1 MAQEVTARGTLISKN
16 ELSGLADNQRYQ
28 IEQYEKIV
36 RLQDAILSGQHPT
49 IKPSNLN
56 ASTKSSSARPIDISS
71 SHGASNNQSD
81 KRQQVGVSASAS
93 SSSAKNTKPYG
104 TGSTKIDPIFLEKS
118 DDLVKAE
125 LRLQR
130 QKLERVLKDEVE
142 QKKATTK
149 SAVQGEPV
157 VEFDLSQVLSE
168 ALTRVQSTTV
178 PDTTVSAAAD
188 ATNPDNAS
196 DSFDDN
202 TFYSSQH
209 NTPSSVLTSRVRNE
223 SEEAQVPASEPR
235 PPMNY
240 HSNTILQNRPTDAE
254 QIHPEARNR
263 PQPQPYSNPA
273 AFAGSFGA
281 DSTTRP
287 GQVPGLTAYI
297 EDKTGPRQD
306 ASAGQSPSNLDIDRH
321 RGNYGSA
328 QQPPREQYIDS
339 RPPSPL
345 RRINARSSHDAHT
358 SPLANARRRPL
369 APEATSASSTG
380 TPAQIAALRNE
391 PIAVTSPESSPQGG
405 PASEKE
411 KRKTKKKKRKA
422 DRQAP
427 EAEPTPYI
435 KPEPRS
441 PSPLNAPSYI
451 RPNKRQRYTQQQPD
465 EPGYEEI
472 RYEPHPAQ
480 YLPEFPHIRQE
491 RDDRMPIS
499 YERVGFPS
507 QRAASTAVP
516 GGTVYRREYAD
527 DRYVQGGSYAVEQS
541 PLVPAHHQRQSVGG
555 TAGPQVHPHDTYQ
568 QRPSWPYSGGHEAS
582 PSTLRGDGDVFMTPH
597 RPPPTRIIVDAFGR
611 EYIEPPR
618 PTIIRQSAAPHARSG
633 EPEVIYERAAP
644 RRPQGAETYDEGGA
658 VYRRRSP
665 SYMPRRVVTQPEY
678 IPQDYRD
685 QRPHEQPSRPLGH
698 PGDFVEVM
706 APPERRRLENG
717 TMEYI
722 TRPPS
727 VRPAEPV
734 RYEVARDYGRLQS
747 VRPEVPVR
755 QYAPSVHPENRR
767 EAAQPYG
774 REYGALPVEQGVVR
788 QEYSTRPVE
797 RYYNQQMRG
806 GEEIAF
812 IEQPR
817 GATQEIVYAD
827 DARREVYR

>member
-1 MAQEVTARGTLISKN
+1 MAQDIAVKWPLVSMN

-36 RLQDAILSGQHPT
+36 RLRDAILLGQHPT

-56 ASTKSSSARPIDISS
+56 ASTNSSSIRPIDISS
-71 SHGASNNQSD
+71 SHGAPNNQSE
-81 KRQQVGVSASAS
+81 KRQQVGVSAPAS
-93 SSSAKNTKPYG
+93 SSTAKISKPYG
-104 TGSTKIDPIFLEKS
+104 AGSTEINPIFLEKS

-130 QKLERVLKDEVE
+130 QKLERALKEEVD
-142 QKKATTK
+142 QKKATAKNAT
-149 SAVQGEPV
+149 QGEPV
-157 VEFDLSQVLSE
+157 VEFDLNQVLSE
-168 ALTRVQSTTV
+168 ALTRVQSIAG
-178 PDTTVSAAAD
+178 PDTTVSAAD

-235 PPMNY
+235 PPINY
-240 HSNTILQNRPTDAE
+240 HSNVISRTLPTDTE
-254 QIHPEARNR
+254 RVHSEAQSC
-263 PQPQPYSNPA
+263 PQSQPVYSNTVT
-273 AFAGSFGA
+273 FTGSLGV
-281 DSTTRP
+281 DSNTRT
-287 GQVPGLTAYI
+287 GQVPGLTTYNEGKAVS
-297 EDKTGPRQD
+297 RQD
-306 ASAGQSPSNLDIDRH
+306 ASAGQSPSNLEIDRH
-321 RGNYGSA
+321 RGDYGSA
-328 QQPPREQYIDS
+328 IQQPPREPYIDS

-345 RRINARSSHDAHT
+345 RRVNARSPHVRA

-369 APEATSASSTG
+369 APEANSTSSTG
-380 TPAQIAALRNE
+380 TPAQVVALRNE
-391 PIAVTSPESSPQGG
+391 PITMTSPESSPQGG
-405 PASEKE
+405 RISEKD
-411 KRKTKKKKRKA
+411 KRKAKKKKRKA

-427 EAEPTPYI
+427 EAEQAPYI

-465 EPGYEEI
+465 EPDYEEV

-480 YLPEFPHIRQE
+480 YPPEPLHNRQE
-491 RDDRMPIS
+491 RDGRMPIS

-527 DRYVQGGSYAVEQS
+527 DRYAPGGTYAVEQS

-555 TAGPQVHPHDTYQ
+555 TAGSQARPHDAY
-568 QRPSWPYSGGHEAS
+568 QRPSWPYPGGQEAS
-582 PSTLRGDGDVFMTPH
+582 PSALRGEGDVFMAPH
-597 RPPPTRIIVDAFGR
+597 RPPPTRIIVDAYGR

-618 PTIIRQSAAPHARSG
+618 PTIIRSSAAPHARSG
-633 EPEVIYERAAP
+633 EPEVIYERAPP
-644 RRPQGAETYDEGGA
+644 RRPQGMETYDEGGT

-678 IPQDYRD
+678 ISQDYRD
-685 QRPHEQPSRPLGH
+685 PRLHEQSSRPLGH
-698 PGDFVEVM
+698 PGEFVEVM
-706 APPERRRLENG
+706 APPERRRVEDG
-717 TMEYI
+717 TREYI
-722 TRPPS
+722 ARPAS

-734 RYEVARDYGRLQS
+734 RYEVARDYGRVQS

-774 REYGALPVEQGVVR
+774 REYGALTAEQGVVR

-797 RYYNQQMRG
+797 RYYNQSMRG

-817 GATQEIVYAD
+817 GTTQEIVYAD

>member
-1 MAQEVTARGTLISKN
+1 MAQEIAVQGTLASRN
-16 ELSGLADNQRYQ
+16 ELSGLSDNQRYQ
-28 IEQYEKIV
+28 IEQYKKIV
-36 RLQDAILSGQHPT
+36 RLRDAILSGQHPT

-56 ASTKSSSARPIDISS
+56 TSANSSIQPIDVSS
-71 SHGASNNQSD
+71 SHGASKNQSD
-81 KRQQVGVSASAS
+81 KRQQVGISAPAS
-93 SSSAKNTKPYG
+93 SSTAKNSKPYG
-104 TGSTKIDPIFLEKS
+104 AGSTEIYPIFLEKS

-130 QKLERVLKDEVE
+130 QKLERALKDEVD

-149 SAVQGEPV
+149 SAAQGEPV
-157 VEFDLSQVLSE
+157 VEFDLNQVLSE
-168 ALTRVQSTTV
+168 ALTRVQSTTG
-178 PDTTVSAAAD
+178 PDTTVSAAD

-209 NTPSSVLTSRVRNE
+209 NTPSSVLTSRIRNE
-223 SEEAQVPASEPR
+223 SEGAQVPASEPR

-240 HSNTILQNRPTDAE
+240 HSNTILQNRPTDTE
-254 QIHPEARNR
+254 QIYPEARSR
-263 PQPQPYSNPA
+263 PQPQQAYSNPA
-273 AFAGSFGA
+273 TFAGSFGA

-287 GQVPGLTAYI
+287 GQVPGLTAYN
-297 EDKTGPRQD
+297 EDRAGPGQH
-306 ASAGQSPSNLDIDRH
+306 ASAGHSPSNLDIDRH
-321 RGNYGSA
+321 RGDYGSA
-328 QQPPREQYIDS
+328 IQQPPREQYIDS
-339 RPPSPL
+339 RSPSPL
-345 RRINARSSHDAHT
+345 RRNNARSSHDAHA

-369 APEATSASSTG
+369 APEATSTSSTG
-380 TPAQIAALRNE
+380 TPAQITALRNE

-405 PASEKE
+405 QASERE
-411 KRKTKKKKRKA
+411 KRKIKKKKRKA

-427 EAEPTPYI
+427 EAEPAPYI

-472 RYEPHPAQ
+472 SYEPRPAQ
-480 YLPEFPHIRQE
+480 YLPDPPHSRQD

-541 PLVPAHHQRQSVGG
+541 PLVSAHHQRQSVGG
-555 TAGPQVHPHDTYQ
+555 TTGPQVRPHDAYQ

-582 PSTLRGDGDVFMTPH
+582 PSTLRGEGDVFMAPH
-597 RPPPTRIIVDAFGR
+597 RPPPTRIIVDAYGR

-618 PTIIRQSAAPHARSG
+618 PAIIRQSAAPHARSG
-633 EPEVIYERAAP
+633 EPEIVYERAQP
-644 RRPQGAETYDEGGA
+644 RRPQGTETYDEGGA

-678 IPQDYRD
+678 ISQDYRD
-685 QRPHEQPSRPLGH
+685 QRMHEQPSRPLGH
-698 PGDFVEVM
+698 PGEFVEVM
-706 APPERRRLENG
+706 APPERRRLEDG
-717 TMEYI
+717 AREYI
-722 TRPPS
+722 TRPSS

-734 RYEVARDYGRLQS
+734 RYEVARDYGRVQS

-774 REYGALPVEQGVVR
+774 REYGAVTAEQGVVR

-797 RYYNQQMRG
+797 RYYNQPMRG

-827 DARREVYR
+827 DARREVDR